1 MKYLALLIVI
11 LAVPS
16 EAGATAA
23 PNCASHWC
31 MRLMGTSGSGYAC
44 MVGGEMGPNT
54 CVATTSG
61 CSRMACRY
69 SVLFG
74 AGGRLLALVSPR
86 CGKQHDPLDVSGT
99 PGIVARGFHPGFSAP
114 AADRLHELESE

>member
-11 LAVPS
+11 LMFPTG
-16 EAGATAA
+16 AGATTA
-23 PNCASHWC
+23 PNCGSHWC
-31 MRLMGTSGSGYAC
+31 MLLIGPSGSGHAC

-74 AGGRLLALVSPR
+74 AGGRMLALVTPR
-86 CGKQHDPLDVSGT
+86 CGEQLPRSDASVAPGVVPRILSPGT
-99 PGIVARGFHPGFSAP
+99 PSA
-114 AADRLHELESE
+114 AAGRLHEFESD